1 MTRNDRQGRTP
12 GRKVVLLGEKGTKRT
27 IYLVQAARKI
37 GLPVFFIEWAHLGD
51 LWEGDFQ
58 DALIKIDPPVWDSCD
73 LEEMDSLVSGYKE
86 KLEALADLQERQGAC
101 FLDHPLAIR
110 DLLDKRAC
118 KERLVQAG
126 LPVTEQ
132 VAVTGQAAEAGQ
144 IAAGQAAAVSQTT
157 GRDAAV
163 GRTVT
168 GQAAT
173 VSQTTGWG
181 AAAGQTAAGQAMPS
195 DQEVG
200 GPAAEWIWATDQLLE
215 KMAAKKIFQVFIK
228 PLSGSGAAGT
238 AAFRWDPRTGRMMLY
253 TCALL
258 DTGVLPE
265 HSARSDQNAL
275 SGHRAPSWPGV
286 SPDSRTVLPPD
297 FPERPSARLLNTKR
311 LRCFSREEEIRPL
324 LDRLLKTGCI
334 VERWYAKASHGAFS
348 YDLRA
353 VVQGGELDFLL
364 ARLSKGPITNLH
376 LNNHPLEASALGLPD
391 GVLGEIR
398 ELCRKAVACYPG
410 LWSAGIDILLER
422 GSLKPRII
430 EMNGQGDLL
439 YQDIYGENRIYGH
452 QAEWMKRQAEI
463 GQKRKGS
470 DRKT

>member
-1 MTRNDRQGRTP
+1 MTENDRQGRTP

-51 LWEGDFQ
+51 LWEKDFQ

-86 KLEALADLQERQGAC
+86 KLETLADLQERQGAC

-118 KERLVQAG
+118 KERLVRAG

-144 IAAGQAAAVSQTT
+144 AAAVSQTT
-157 GRDAAV
+157 GRDAE
-163 GRTVT
+163 
-168 GQAAT
+168 
-173 VSQTTGWG
+173 
-181 AAAGQTAAGQAMPS
+181 AGQTAAGQAMPS
-195 DQEVG
+195 DQEAG
-200 GPAAEWIWATDQLLE
+200 GPAAEWIGATDQLLE

-228 PLSGSGAAGT
+228 PLGGSGAAGT

-265 HSARSDQNAL
+265 HSARSDQNAPPD
-275 SGHRAPSWPGV
+275 HRAPSWPGV
-286 SPDSRTVLPPD
+286 SPDTRTLQSPD
-297 FPERPSARLLNTKR
+297 VPERFPTRLLNTKR

-324 LDRLLKTGCI
+324 LDRLLQTGCI
-334 VERWYAKASHGAFS
+334 VERWYAKASHGAYS

-398 ELCRKAVACYPG
+398 ELCRRAMACYPG

-452 QAEWMKRQAEI
+452 QAEWMKRQAEMRA
-463 GQKRKGS
+463 GKG
-470 DRKT
+470 